1 MMNKEQAQRFQQ
13 ARELV
18 KQEKWGPAGD
28 ILDTLVEKTADPAAT
43 RLLVRVLDADHQYVQ
58 ALSNVLEDP
67 TLFWTD
73 EASAKLAVRLM
84 VQNQRFML
92 ARLFIAD
99 GPTKWRP
106 ALTTIAE
113 DGEKAAQA
121 SYQQTI
127 QQRLKDFYHLGDG
140 NLMEQRH
147 RLSDAY
153 DLPLASF
160 LMGTRFVLRDPFVH
174 YLIKAD
180 IIESLRRVGVDTQL
194 SYLWIDNQEYEVNPA
209 KLVDQDDAPAVK
221 AVRQAIAKQL
231 GDTDAIRYQ
240 MASQQ
245 LDLQLMFLYPR
256 AAAVITDPQEW
267 ATVLMT
273 TLDGQELGDAN
284 ATQRWQRRLMTL
296 ISTLAQGEK

>member
-1 MMNKEQAQRFQQ
+1 MNKEQTQRFQQ
-13 ARELV
+13 AKALV

-28 ILDTLVEKTADPAAT
+28 ILDTLVEATADPAAT

-67 TLFWTD
+67 TLFWAD

-99 GPTKWRP
+99 GPAKWRP

-140 NLMEQRH
+140 NLMEQRQ
-147 RLSDAY
+147 RLRDAY

-160 LMGTRFVLRDPFVH
+160 LLGTRFVLRDPFVH

-180 IIESLRRVGVDTQL
+180 IIESLRRIGVDAQL
-194 SYLWIDNQEYEVNPA
+194 SYLWIDNQEYQVNPA
-209 KLVDQDDAPAVK
+209 TLAAQDEVAAVK
-221 AVRQAIAKQL
+221 AVRRAIAEQL

-256 AAAVITDPQEW
+256 AIAVITDPQEW
-267 ATVLMT
+267 ATVLIQ
-273 TLDGQELGDAN
+273 TLDGQQLGDEN
-284 ATQRWQRRLMTL
+284 ATQRWQRRLMAL
-296 ISTLAQGEK
+296 ISTLAQNEK